1 MFELIQTFG
10 YTGIFATVFSEVGL
24 MFFPLPGDTL
34 LFSSGIMSDSGS
46 FNYWVLLVGCF
57 FFSLIGGLVGY
68 FIGTKVNKEILINNK
83 YFKIKDEHLHK
94 TEKFFEQYG
103 IYAIIFSRYV
113 PVVRSFISQLLGMLN
128 YDKKKFFIYNIVAS
142 FIWPFVI
149 ITAGKLF
156 GKMFPNLVAY
166 SEYVIAFL
174 LALVSYP
181 IFKEIFHQ
189 VKNRRK

>member
-1 MFELIQTFG
+1 
-10 YTGIFATVFSEVGL
+10 
-24 MFFPLPGDTL
+24 
-34 LFSSGIMSDSGS
+34 
-46 FNYWVLLVGCF
+46 
-57 FFSLIGGLVGY
+57 
-68 FIGTKVNKEILINNK
+68 
-83 YFKIKDEHLHK
+83 LHK